1 MSQFFCI
8 IKHAVADRP
17 EGPYKY
23 VETVLAPR
31 PGYWDDTT
39 CHNPHIEYVDGK
51 YCLFYMGNSN
61 GKTNTKR
68 IGLATA
74 PSLDGPWT
82 RSDKPILEAGPAGA
96 WDDHCTT
103 NPAFIKRPNGEYWLY
118 YKSWFSFYTKAEIN
132 DMEEEDKSELWLFG
146 GHAIHGSIC
155 GLSASSAVY
164 DFSLP
169 SAYFGARLVLKS
181 KDLALYMGKQFIDI
195 WKDYVFIDG
204 SNGNK

>member
-1 MSQFFCI
+1 MEKI
-8 IKHAVADRP
+8 EIERKNV
-17 EGPYKY
+17 
-23 VETVLAPR
+23 VLAYNSANDNNLKGVLKTLFGNAVFDQVYKDVR
-31 PGYWDDTT
+31 DRVKSYEDACKEIGI
-39 CHNPHIEYVDGK
+39 NPIENWGD
-51 YCLFYMGNSN
+51 
-61 GKTNTKR
+61 
-68 IGLATA
+68 
-74 PSLDGPWT
+74 
-82 RSDKPILEAGPAGA
+82 LEPDEIAYKKLRTIAMALNEGWVPQ
-96 WDDHCTT
+96 
-103 NPAFIKRPNGEYWLY
+103 FIKGEYRWY
-118 YKSWFSFYTKAEIN
+118 TWFSFYTKAEIN